1 MVTQLCKWSESNWLF
16 ANCHQT
22 KTLGFI
28 LAKVSINVK
37 CTFAFKK
44 FAEPIT
50 SISIWLDAKEKT
62 SFAEEMDKVY
72 EKALADGVIKS
83 GNRESIDLLM
93 ERATFAKDEAQQE
106 ETRQELEQYGTY
118 IYEAEEVSW
127 PPCNTSDD
135 VTLYTPMVFYQAWE
149 KTWTVTCGGNWNHT
163 NQLKPV
169 LWGDVGDE
177 DAFGVKFTDS
187 TQVYRSSVVR
197 VSAYLA
203 DEDMEKK
210 VTTYN
215 RSDGDGSKGFSFQL
229 QDYTYFVP
237 FKTGYVG
244 YKWYGSCTYDSG
256 FGAYDGVAT
265 AYYVPT

>member
-1 MVTQLCKWSESNWLF
+1 MKNRKIIAILIAVV
-16 ANCHQT
+16 
-22 KTLGFI
+22 I
-28 LAKVSINVK
+28 LAFIGNKAF
-37 CTFAFKK
+37 FAQEDAVISEK

-72 EKALADGVIKS
+72 EKALADRVIKS
-83 GNRESIDLLM
+83 GNQETIDLLI
-93 ERATFAKDEAQQE
+93 ERATFAKDEAEQGE
-106 ETRQELEQYGTY
+106 IRQELAQYGTY
-118 IYEAEEVSW
+118 IYEAKEVSW
-127 PPCNTSDD
+127 PSCNTSDE

-149 KTWTVTCGGNWNHT
+149 KTWTVTCGGNWNNT
-163 NQLKPV
+163 SRLKSV
-169 LWGDVGDE
+169 LWGDVGDD

-187 TQVYRSSVVR
+187 TQAYRSSVVR

-215 RSDGDGSKGFSFQL
+215 RSDGDGSNGFGFRL
-229 QDYTYFVP
+229 QDYKYIVP

-265 AYYVPT
+265 AYYAPT

>member
-1 MVTQLCKWSESNWLF
+1 M
-16 ANCHQT
+16 
-22 KTLGFI
+22 
-28 LAKVSINVK
+28 
-37 CTFAFKK
+37 
-44 FAEPIT
+44 
-50 SISIWLDAKEKT
+50 
-62 SFAEEMDKVY
+62 
-72 EKALADGVIKS
+72 
-83 GNRESIDLLM
+83 
-93 ERATFAKDEAQQE
+93 
-106 ETRQELEQYGTY
+106 
-118 IYEAEEVSW
+118 
-127 PPCNTSDD
+127 
-135 VTLYTPMVFYQAWE
+135 
-149 KTWTVTCGGNWNHT
+149 
-163 NQLKPV
+163 KPV

-215 RSDGDGSKGFSFQL
+215 RSDGDGSKGFSVQL

-244 YKWYGSCTYDSG
+244 YKWDGSCTYDSG

>member
-1 MVTQLCKWSESNWLF
+1 MKHRKIIAILIAVAILV
-16 ANCHQT
+16 
-22 KTLGFI
+22 FI
-28 LAKVSINVK
+28 GNKVFLAQEDTVISQ
-37 CTFAFKK
+37 K

-83 GNRESIDLLM
+83 NNREAIDLLM
-93 ERATFAKDEAQQE
+93 ERATFAKNEAQQE
-106 ETRQELEQYGTY
+106 EISQELEQYGIY

-127 PPCNTSDD
+127 PSCNTSDD

-163 NQLKPV
+163 NRLQPV

-187 TQVYRSSVVR
+187 TQAYRSSVVR
-197 VSAYLA
+197 VSAYLT
-203 DEDMEKK
+203 DEDMQKK
-210 VTTYN
+210 VSTYN
-215 RSDGDGSKGFSFQL
+215 RSDCDGSKGFSFGL

-265 AYYVPT
+265 AYYAPA